1 VDGGESERVGAAGWA
16 MTTKFCTS
24 CQCTRDIEGG
34 EFRKTRVSGRW
45 ICAPC
50 VEHKTESIYLSR
62 SGKPA
67 DVKMIM
73 EKLYR
78 RAA

>member
-1 VDGGESERVGAAGWA
+1 

-24 CQCTRDIEGG
+24 CQCTRDLAGG
-34 EFRKTRVSGRW
+34 EFRKTKNGGRW

-50 VEHKTESIYLSR
+50 LESIYMNR
-62 SGKPA
+62 SGKIA
-67 DVKMIM
+67 DVKTIM
-73 EKLYR
+73 EKLYK

>member
-1 VDGGESERVGAAGWA
+1 

-24 CQCTRDIEGG
+24 CQCTRDLAGG
-34 EFRKTRVSGRW
+34 EFRKTKNGGRW

-50 VEHKTESIYLSR
+50 LAHKTESIYLNR
-62 SGKPA
+62 SGKVA

-73 EKLYR
+73 EKLHK